1 MVRPLHPLTLVALS
15 GSLRRASVNTALLE
29 AAIELAPADVDVVL
43 HPLRDLPLYDGDVE
57 AAGMPRAVR
66 RLREA
71 VADADGLLLASPEY
85 NHSTTA
91 VLKNAID
98 WLSRGPDSPLD
109 HLPVA
114 LLSAAGGS
122 GGAGAQAHLRDILA
136 HNRVDLL
143 EGGVQVRRAG
153 DHVVDGRLVSAQHR
167 SAVATHVAALIDRI
181 GDRAAAA
188 AAA

>member
-1 MVRPLHPLTLVALS
+1 MVRPPGPITLVGLS
-15 GSLRRASVNTALLE
+15 GSLRRASVNTALLQ
-29 AAIELAPADVDVVL
+29 AAIELAPADVDLVL
-43 HPLRDLPLYDGDVE
+43 HPLRELPFYDGDVE
-57 AAGMPRAVR
+57 TAGMPEAVR
-66 RLREA
+66 RLRAA

-98 WLSRGPDSPLD
+98 WLSRGPESPLD
-109 HLPVA
+109 RLPVA
-114 LLSAAGGS
+114 LLSGAGGS

-143 EGGVQVRRAG
+143 EGGVQVRRAR
-153 DHVVDGRLVSAQHR
+153 DHVVDGQLVSAVHR
-167 SAVATHVAALIDRI
+167 EAVATHVAALVDRI
-181 GDRAAAA
+181 RDRAAAA